1 MTFTRIV
8 CGIEPGGGGVGAA
21 RRAARLA
28 PQGTPLV
35 LLATVDL
42 EAASLAAQPLGGEL
56 DVSPMA
62 VIPPAPAL
70 GPLEQVAREVLEQAR
85 DALPELPHVTTEVA
99 IGQLGACLQEA
110 VGDEEGALI
119 ALDAPEER
127 RLLGLLDGN
136 AATWLL
142 HEAGRPVL
150 VGRGPDDAEGFP
162 GVVVVGVD
170 GSLQSAAAARIAGEI
185 AARAGAELRVV
196 IASGGRGLHEE
207 GIAAA
212 VAGLPR
218 HLLVEDVR
226 HPVQALTGAGGDL
239 IVVGHRGL
247 HGLRALGSVSERVAH
262 EADASVLVVR

>member
-8 CGIEPGGGGVGAA
+8 CGIEPGGGGVGTA
-21 RRAARLA
+21 RRAARIA
-28 PQGTPLV
+28 PEGTPLV

-42 EAASLAAQPLGGEL
+42 EAAALAAQPLGGEL

-70 GPLEQVAREVLEQAR
+70 GPLEQVAREVLERAR
-85 DALPELPHVTTEVA
+85 EALAEVPNVTTAVA

-110 VGDEEGALI
+110 AGDEEAALI
-119 ALDAPEER
+119 ALDAPDER
-127 RLLGLLDGN
+127 RILGILDGN
-136 AATWLL
+136 PATWLL
-142 HEAGRPVL
+142 HEATRPVL
-150 VGRGPDDAEGFP
+150 VARGSDDAEGFP

-170 GSLQSAAAARIAGEI
+170 GSPQSTAAAHVAGEV
-185 AARAGAELRVV
+185 AERAGAGLRVV

-212 VAGLPR
+212 LAGLPL
-218 HLLVEDVR
+218 HEIVEDIH
-226 HPVQALTGAGGDL
+226 HPVQALTRAGGDL

-262 EADASVLVVR
+262 EAEASVLVVR